1 MLKLTASSISIPLS
15 RFLNRLFML
24 QKFPSSWKIGHV
36 VPIHKKD
43 KKDNPRNYRPITL
56 LSSVSKICE
65 KIIFDRLLDHINT
78 NNLLYPLQSGYL
90 KGHSTIDQLLT
101 ITDYIHQHLDQ
112 AKMVKGIFLDISGAF
127 DTVPHNLLL
136 LKLKAHG
143 INGPLL
149 NLIKSYLENRKVM
162 IKIGNS
168 LSSPTPDN
176 FINLGVPQGSLLGP
190 LFFLIYIND
199 LPENI
204 ISKLFI
210 YADDTSLYYPLKHDD
225 IQNGIT
231 ELQTDLNKISIWA
244 QKWHMEF
251 EPSKCRDITFH
262 SARKRVPIIPSTF
275 LGNKEIPRVQSHKH
289 LGIILDESLNFK
301 EHVNTLIGRYQKMV
315 NPLKALS
322 FKMPSKHLE
331 KIHNTFMILH

>member
-1 MLKLTASSISIPLS
+1 
-15 RFLNRLFML
+15 
-24 QKFPSSWKIGHV
+24 
-36 VPIHKKD
+36 
-43 KKDNPRNYRPITL
+43 
-56 LSSVSKICE
+56 
-65 KIIFDRLLDHINT
+65 
-78 NNLLYPLQSGYL
+78 
-90 KGHSTIDQLLT
+90 
-101 ITDYIHQHLDQ
+101 
-112 AKMVKGIFLDISGAF
+112 MVKGIFLDISGAF

-331 KIHNTFMILH
+331 KIHNTFMIPILDYGDILYQSAPKFNLAALDRVHYRAACNVSGVIHGSSTVKVLRNLNWQTLDSRRKYHMSCYAFKMKPQ